1 MKKRALG
8 KGLKAF
14 LPEDYGILKDEK
26 FVDVDVE
33 DLKPNS
39 LQPRQDFDED
49 AIAELAQSIKETGIL
64 QPLVVVPEGNQY
76 KIVVGERR
84 WRAAQKIGLTK
95 VPAIVRQLT
104 EVEQI
109 EASLVENLQRKDLNP
124 IEVALAYQK
133 LTKELNYTQDAV
145 AEKVGKDRASVANF
159 IRLLKLPPEIQK
171 MVATGKISM
180 GHARALITLAKP
192 DQQIFLSRLIVEK
205 NLTVR
210 EVEKM
215 MSEKKHAPS
224 PRTKQKLDPDL
235 QALQDKLVE
244 TLGTKVAISG
254 NSDKGIIKLFYFSL
268 EDLNRIFDKIKGVS
282 E

>member
-14 LPEDYGILKDEK
+14 MPEDYGILKDEK
-26 FVDVDVE
+26 YVDVDVE
-33 DLKPNS
+33 DLKPNP
-39 LQPRQDFDED
+39 LQPRQDFDQE
-49 AIAELAQSIKETGIL
+49 AIAELSRSIKEAGIL
-64 QPLVVVPEGNQY
+64 QPLVVVPEGNHY
-76 KIVVGERR
+76 KIVIGERR
-84 WRAAQKIGLTK
+84 WRAAQKAGLTK
-95 VPAIVRQLT
+95 VPAVIRQLT
-104 EVEQI
+104 EQEQI

-133 LTKELNYTQDAV
+133 LIQELNYTQDAV
-145 AEKVGKDRASVANF
+145 AEKVGKDRTSVTNF

-171 MVATGKISM
+171 MVAEGKITM
-180 GHARALITLAKP
+180 GHARALITLEKP

-215 MSEKKHAPS
+215 MSEKRRVLS
-224 PRTKQKLDPDL
+224 PKTKQELDPDL
-235 QALQDKLVE
+235 QALQERLCE
-244 TLGTKVAISG
+244 TLGTKVSISG
-254 NSDKGIIKLFYFSL
+254 NSHKGIIKLFYFSL
-268 EDLNRIFDKIKGVS
+268 EDLNRIFDKIKGVV

>member
-14 LPEDYGILKDEK
+14 LPEDYGILKDDK

-33 DLKPNS
+33 DLRPNS
-39 LQPRQDFDED
+39 LQPRQDFDQE
-49 AIAELAQSIKETGIL
+49 AIAELARSIKEAGIL
-64 QPLVVVPEGNQY
+64 QPLVVVPEGNHY

-95 VPAIVRQLT
+95 VPAIVRQMNDT
-104 EVEQI
+104 EQI

-124 IEVALAYQK
+124 IEIALAYQK
-133 LTKELNYTQDAV
+133 LTQELNLTQDEV
-145 AEKVGKDRASVANF
+145 AEKVGKDRTSVANF

-171 MVATGKISM
+171 MVADGKISM
-180 GHARALITLAKP
+180 EHARALITLANP

-215 MSEKKHAPS
+215 MSEKKHASS
-224 PRTKQKLDPDL
+224 PKTKKQLDPDL

-244 TLGTKVAISG
+244 ILGTKVAISG

-268 EDLNRIFDKIKGVS
+268 EDLNRIFDKIKGVI